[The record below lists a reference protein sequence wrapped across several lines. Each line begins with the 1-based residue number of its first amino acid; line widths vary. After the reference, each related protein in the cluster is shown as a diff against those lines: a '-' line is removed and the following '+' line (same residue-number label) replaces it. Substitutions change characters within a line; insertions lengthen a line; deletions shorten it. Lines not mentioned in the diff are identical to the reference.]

1 MPNVH
6 TEEIETYLA
15 ELGQELQR
23 RRIKQPI
30 RILLIGGA
38 FMLLQVKN
46 RQATDDIDVVLKDVE
61 DTINSPLYDTFRAAV
76 QAVATRNQLRGGWLN
91 DLMAETLRD
100 MGALPEGTFWRSY
113 GKLEVFFPPEDYM
126 LALKLLA
133 GRQKD
138 QRDIE
143 ALCQQLQIHSREQ
156 AQQLV
161 DQYIPKRFQ
170 QLRHLDETLDLF
182 F

>member
-1 MPNVH
+1 MQAQ
-6 TEEIETYLA
+6 ELERYLA

-23 RRIKQPI
+23 RRIRQPV

-46 RQATDDIDVVLKDVE
+46 RRATDDIDVVLKDVE
-61 DTINSPLYDTFRAAV
+61 DTLSSPVYDTFRAAV
-76 QAVATRNQLRGGWLN
+76 QAIATRHQLRGGWLN

-100 MGALPEGTFWRSY
+100 MGTLPEGTFWRSF
-113 GKLEVFFPPEDYM
+113 GKLDVFFPPEDYM

-143 ALCQQLQIHSREQ
+143 ALCQQVQIHSREQ
-156 AQQLV
+156 AQRLL
-161 DQYIPKRFQ
+161 DKYIPRRFQ
-170 QLRHLDETLDLF
+170 QLRHIDETLDLF

>member
-1 MPNVH
+1 MRAR
-6 TEEIETYLA
+6 EIEAYLA

-23 RRIKQPI
+23 MGVAEPVRM
-30 RILLIGGA
+30 LVIGGA

-46 RQATDDIDVVLKDVE
+46 RRATDDIDVVLKDVE
-61 DTINSPLYDTFRAAV
+61 HPATSPLYQAFRAAV
-76 QAVATRNQLRGGWLN
+76 QAVAARNQLRGNWLN
-91 DLMAETLRD
+91 DLMADFLRD
-100 MGALPEGTFWRSY
+100 MGTLPEGTLWRSY
-113 GKLEVFFPPEDYM
+113 GKLEVYFPPKEYI

-133 GRQKD
+133 GRPKD

-143 ALCQQLQIHSREQ
+143 ALCQQLQIQTREQ

-161 DQYIPKRFQ
+161 DSYIPNK
-170 QLRHLDETLDLF
+170 QLQHLNHLDETLDIF

>member
-1 MPNVH
+1 MH
-6 TEEIETYLA
+6 AEEIETYLA
-15 ELGQELQR
+15 ELGQELKR
-23 RRIKQPI
+23 RRIGQPV

-61 DTINSPLYDTFRAAV
+61 DTLNSPLYDTFRAAV
-76 QAVATRNQLRGGWLN
+76 QAIATRNQLRGGWLN
-91 DLMAETLRD
+91 DLMAEILHD
-100 MGALPEGTFWRSY
+100 MGTLPEGTLWRTY
-113 GKLEVFFPPEDYM
+113 GRLEVFLPPEDYI

-143 ALCQQLQIHSREQ
+143 ALCQQLQIHNREQ
-156 AQQLV
+156 AQQLL
-161 DQYIPKRFQ
+161 DHYIPPRFQ
-170 QLRHLDETLDLF
+170 QFRRIDETLDLF